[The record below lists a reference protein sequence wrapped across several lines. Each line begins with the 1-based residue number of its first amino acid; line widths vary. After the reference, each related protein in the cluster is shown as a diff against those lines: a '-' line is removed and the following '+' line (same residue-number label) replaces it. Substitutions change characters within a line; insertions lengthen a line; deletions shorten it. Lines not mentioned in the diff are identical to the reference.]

1 MKKILVLYFITLS
14 MLSFSKINTGVK
26 FLGNFGIGSIQK
38 GTSNFNYSGS
48 MEVYK
53 KFDISSDTF
62 INFGAGLEVGQINPI
77 ISKDLESKKVYIYP
91 SINFEAGKEIVDDI
105 KLSGELK
112 FGYTNFVDNNYK
124 LGNKF
129 IINTSANVT
138 YKNLWVS
145 QIGVSYPFNVNISSG
160 IKVDF

>member
-53 KFDISSDTF
+53 KFDISSD
-62 INFGAGLEVGQINPI
+62 
-77 ISKDLESKKVYIYP
+77 LESKKVYIYP
-91 SINFEAGKEIVDDI
+91 SINFEVGKDIVDDI